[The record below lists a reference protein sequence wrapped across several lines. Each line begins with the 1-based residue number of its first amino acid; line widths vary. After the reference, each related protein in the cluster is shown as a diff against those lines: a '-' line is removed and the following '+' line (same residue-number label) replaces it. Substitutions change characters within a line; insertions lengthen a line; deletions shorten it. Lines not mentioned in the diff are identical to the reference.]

1 MLSWYEETVTIR
13 DLSLPQFLA
22 ADAAAGASMAPSP
35 PSDGSPDADAS
46 KRAADQA
53 AQEEERQALVAAAST
68 AAQAAAD
75 AQARVRA
82 A

>member
-1 MLSWYEETVTIR
+1 
-13 DLSLPQFLA
+13 
-22 ADAAAGASMAPSP
+22 MAPSP

-53 AQEEERQALVAAAST
+53 AQEEKERQALVATASAAD
-68 AAQAAAD
+68 QAAAD